1 MRRRAGQRCLQ
12 VGFVSNAVLVVA
24 KFVAGFVGNSQ
35 ALIADGL
42 NSLLDIVAGAVSLIG
57 YRVASRPPD
66 RTHHYGHQNA
76 ETVAALLVGLAIL
89 ATGGIIVRD
98 AIVTVISGSAVV
110 PAIWTVAVAAGVI
123 VLKLT
128 LYFYT
133 RHVARRIGSP
143 AVSATAADHFAD
155 VIATG
160 GALIGVAGAQM
171 GWPWLDPLAAFW
183 VAAVILYNAVRII
196 RENTSVLL
204 GGAPSEK
211 TMREIVKT
219 LQDVPGVRG
228 LHHVK
233 ARTAG
238 AQLLVDTEV
247 LVDGKLSVEEAHA
260 IANAASD
267 RVLAEHASVVDVVV
281 HVEPHTAERAAEGA
295 DPLNPRRRRRK
306 AHRDDEEDE

>member
-1 MRRRAGQRCLQ
+1 M
-12 VGFVSNAVLVVA
+12 GFVSNALLVAV
-24 KFVAGFVGNSQ
+24 KFSAGFAGNSQ

-76 ETVAALLVGLAIL
+76 ETIAALVVGLAIL

-110 PAIWTVAVAAGVI
+110 PAAWTVAVAAGVI
-123 VLKLT
+123 ILKLM

-133 RHVARRIGSP
+133 RHVARRTRSP
-143 AVSATAADHFAD
+143 AVNATAADHLAD

-183 VAAVILYNAVRII
+183 VAAVILYNALRII

-204 GGAPSEK
+204 GGAPPEK
-211 TMREIVKT
+211 TMRAIVRT
-219 LQDVPGVRG
+219 LQNVPGVRG

-247 LVDGKLSVEEAHA
+247 LVDGELTVEEAHA
-260 IANAASD
+260 IATAAGD
-267 RVLAEHASVVDVVV
+267 RVLAEHASVVDVMV

-295 DPLNPRRRRRK
+295 DPLTPRRRKRGTR
-306 AHRDDEEDE
+306 HEEEEDA